1 MIIHEIAEF
10 LNLHAIYHTTNRS
23 NMTDLNTP
31 EVAEETTNTEP
42 EANSDS
48 ETGQMIQLSTHELL
62 NLLFERLMTTKPTD
76 EPIEF
81 WLQQLCLIAIISAD
95 SAVRIDN
102 TLTDVV
108 YGTDED
114 DEDDDQDDDEDDDE
128 DWFGDE
134 DEDEE
139 ATKGEDETT
148 K

>member
-31 EVAEETTNTEP
+31 EVVEETTTEP

-95 SAVRIDN
+95 AAVRIDN

-114 DEDDDQDDDEDDDE
+114 DEDDDQDEDEDDDE

>member
-1 MIIHEIAEF
+1 
-10 LNLHAIYHTTNRS
+10 
-23 NMTDLNTP
+23 MTDLNTP

-48 ETGQMIQLSTHELL
+48 ETGQLIQLSTHELL

>member
-42 EANSDS
+42 DQNDDLVR
-48 ETGQMIQLSTHELL
+48 LSTHELL
-62 NLLFERLMTTKPTD
+62 NLLFQRLMTTAPTD
-76 EPIEF
+76 EPLEF
-81 WLQQLCLIAIISAD
+81 WMQQLCLIQIIAAD
-95 SAVRIDN
+95 AAVRIDN

-114 DEDDDQDDDEDDDE
+114 DEDDDQDEDEDDDE

-139 ATKGEDETT
+139 ATKEEDETT